1 MTDARAIVIVTS
13 GVLFSRYNVASCL
26 WAVVSDKFLGLV
38 FMTGFSY
45 THVLTKYQFA
55 VMFLEWNLMF
65 WFVFLLLGTSH
76 PPPPPHTPY
85 EQRGLCAQIELCAHQ
100 SAESS
105 CFCALK
111 MGIKMFVK
119 WSSSAQDTAW
129 ENQGFEHIEPGMA

>member
-45 THVLTKYQFA
+45 THMLTKYQFA

-65 WFVFLLLGTSH
+65 WFVFFWLWTQNLL
-76 PPPPPHTPY
+76 
-85 EQRGLCAQIELCAHQ
+85 
-100 SAESS
+100 SS
-105 CFCALK
+105 EARSKEKL
-111 MGIKMFVK
+111 
-119 WSSSAQDTAW
+119 W
-129 ENQGFEHIEPGMA
+129 EYGEGS